1 MKSGPLYDRPVYHI
15 EMQSV
20 KKMFSGPFGGK
31 VPHKVLIKLAAVFA
45 LPLDAV
51 LARVLGLHFCQAIFT
66 FLLFALELTSGA
78 GSIAF
83 FHPFTRN
90 VC

>member
-1 MKSGPLYDRPVYHI
+1 
-15 EMQSV
+15 
-20 KKMFSGPFGGK
+20 
-31 VPHKVLIKLAAVFA
+31 VFA